1 MFVNGIYLALGL
13 AAGAFILWL
22 AVSVF
27 GAAVSGGPVITA
39 KPTAPPQRDL
49 FARVYWAG
57 FAVVVGSAFIYQ
69 LCVQNNVQ

>member
-22 AVSVF
+22 AVSLF
-27 GAAVSGGPVITA
+27 GAAVSGGPVITP
-39 KPTAPPQRDL
+39 KPTVRPKPDL
-49 FARVYWAG
+49 IARVYWAG
-57 FAVVVGSAFIYQ
+57 FAVVVGGAFIYQ